1 VVRQGRDYLGKE
13 VPTKEKTGV
22 SSNFKGRIGRYYD
35 DSEPWWASEEKAPA
49 GAPNV
54 VIVVLDDVGFAQFG
68 CYGSDISTPTFDSL
82 AEGGLRFTNF
92 HTTAVCSATRACLMT
107 GRNHHSNGMGRVIEV
122 ATGFPGYNAQI
133 PRANGFL
140 SEILGASGF
149 NTYAVGKWH
158 LTPEDD
164 CHSAGKRNRWPLGR
178 GFDRFYGFMGG
189 ETHQFVP
196 SLIEDNHLVSPV
208 DRLRPDYHL
217 TEDLVDRAIGCIRDA
232 IVIDPDKPFFLY
244 LAPGACHS
252 PHQAPAEWIDRY
264 RGQFDE
270 GWDVWRDRA
279 LAKQIAMGV
288 MQPHVGLSPRPPWVP
303 EWSGLSGDEQRLYA
317 RYMEA
322 FAGFLSHT
330 DDQIGRLTRFLSET
344 GQLDNTVL
352 MVLSDNGASSEGGP
366 TGMVN
371 LTWSRHPRRPT
382 LEETLARIDE
392 IGGPRCHT
400 NYPWGW
406 TMAGNTPFQRWKREV
421 HEGGIADPLI
431 VHWPDG
437 FGRAG
442 GLRRQYVH
450 AIDVLP
456 TVLELAG
463 VAEPSEIDGVP
474 QSPLEGVSFADLCRD
489 PDAPSRRTT
498 QYYEMFGN
506 RALYHEGWK
515 AVTQHPYMSEEVKS
529 FDDDKWELYHVA
541 EDVSER
547 FDLAEERPDKL
558 RELVERWWVEAGKY
572 QVLPLDDR
580 PISDFVTGRPSSV
593 APRATYVYLPGAA
606 PVPEGVAVS
615 LKNRS
620 HAVIADVEVE
630 APGPASGVLLSQGSF
645 LGGWSFYLD
654 AGRLTYVHNLGSQ
667 ELTYIR
673 STEVVAPGPHRLGFR
688 FTRAE
693 DDQGRGALLIDDRV
707 VGEGDIVRFTPIRF
721 SATGAGLTCGY
732 SNGLPV
738 SDEFEGPFRFSGVLK
753 SVTVTV
759 EGAPD
764 FDAEGEARHAIASQ

>member
-1 VVRQGRDYLGKE
+1 LTRG
-13 VPTKEKTGV
+13 T
-22 SSNFKGRIGRYYD
+22 FKGRIGRYYD
-35 DSEPWWASEEKAPA
+35 DSEPWWTPDVGAPDN
-49 GAPNV
+49 APNV
-54 VIVVLDDVGFAQFG
+54 VIVVLDDVGFSQFG
-68 CYGSDISTPTFDSL
+68 CYGSDISTPTFDRL
-82 AEGGLRFTNF
+82 ASAGLQFTNF
-92 HTTAVCSATRACLMT
+92 HTTAVCSATRACVMT

-140 SEILGASGF
+140 SEILSSEGF
-149 NTYAVGKWH
+149 NTYAIGKWH

-164 CHSAGKRNRWPLGR
+164 CHSAGRRSRWPLGR

-196 SLIEDNHLVSPV
+196 SLIEDNHLVAPV
-208 DRLRPDYHL
+208 DHLTEAYHL
-217 TEDLVDRAIGCIRDA
+217 TEDLVDRAIGCVRDA
-232 IVIDPDKPFFLY
+232 VVVDPSKPFFLY

-252 PHQAPAEWIDRY
+252 PHQAPPDWIERY

-279 LAKQIAMGV
+279 LAKQIALGV
-288 MQPHVGLSPRPPWVP
+288 MEPHVLLSPRPPWVP
-303 EWSGLSGDEQRLYA
+303 AWDGLSTDERRLYA

-330 DDQIGRLTRFLSET
+330 DDQIGRFCQFLTDI
-344 GQLDNTVL
+344 GQFDNTL
-352 MVLSDNGASSEGGP
+352 MIVLSDNGASSEGGP
-366 TGMVN
+366 TGMLN
-371 LTWSRHPRRPT
+371 LTWSRQPRRTT
-382 LEETLARIDE
+382 LEDALARIDE

-421 HEGGIADPLI
+421 HEGGIADPLL
-431 VHWPDG
+431 VHWPDQLSA
-437 FGRAG
+437 FS

-450 AIDVLP
+450 AIDILP
-456 TVLELAG
+456 TVLELVG
-463 VAEPSEIDGVP
+463 VGEPSEIDGVA
-474 QSPLEGVSFADLCRD
+474 QSPLEGISFADICRD
-489 PDAPSRRTT
+489 ANSPTRRTT

-515 AVTQHPYMSEEVKS
+515 AVTQHPYMSEEIKS
-529 FDDDKWELYHVA
+529 FDDDEWELYHVA

-547 FDLAEERPDKL
+547 IDLAEERPEKL

-580 PISDFVTGRPSSV
+580 PISSFVTERPSSV
-593 APRATYVYLPGAA
+593 ASRPTYVYLPGAA
-606 PVPEGVAVS
+606 PVPEGVAVN

-620 HAVIADVEVE
+620 HLVVADVGIVRPES
-630 APGPASGVLLSQGSF
+630 ARGVLLSQGSF
-645 LGGWSFYLD
+645 LGGWCFYVSE
-654 AGRLTYVHNLGSQ
+654 GCLTYVHNLGAK
-667 ELTYIR
+667 ELTYVR
-673 STEVVAPGPHRLGFR
+673 STERVPAGAHLLAFR
-688 FTRAE
+688 FTRTGE
-693 DDQGRGALLIDDRV
+693 DQGRGALLCDERV
-707 VGEGDIVRFTPIRF
+707 VAEGDIPRFTPIRF

-732 SNGLPV
+732 SSGLPV
-738 SDEFEGPFRFSGVLK
+738 SDEFEGPFRFSEVLK

-759 EGAPD
+759 EGEPRV
-764 FDAEGEARHAIASQ
+764 DAEGEARLAIASQ

>member
-1 VVRQGRDYLGKE
+1 LSRRA
-13 VPTKEKTGV
+13 
-22 SSNFKGRIGRYYD
+22 FKGRIGRYYD
-35 DSEPWWASEEKAPA
+35 DSEPWWEAEPKAPET
-49 GAPNV
+49 APNV

-68 CYGSDISTPTFDSL
+68 CYGSDIATPTFDGL
-82 AEGGLRFTNF
+82 AAAGLQFTNF
-92 HTTAVCSATRACLMT
+92 HTTAVCSATRACVMT

-122 ATGFPGYNAQI
+122 ATGFPGYNARI
-133 PRANGFL
+133 PRSNGFL
-140 SEILGASGF
+140 SEILSAEGF

-164 CHSAGKRNRWPLGR
+164 CHAAGRRSRWPLGR

-196 SLIEDNHLVSPV
+196 SLIEDNHLVAPV
-208 DRLRPDYHL
+208 DHLAEGYHL
-217 TEDLVDRAIGCIRDA
+217 TEDLVDRAIGCVRDA
-232 IVIDPDKPFFLY
+232 VVVDPTKPFFLY

-252 PHQAPAEWIDRY
+252 PHQAPAEWIERY

-279 LAKQIAMGV
+279 LAKQISTGV
-288 MQPHVGLSPRPPWVP
+288 MEPYVLLSPRPPWVP
-303 EWSGLSGDEQRLYA
+303 SWEGLSADERRLYA

-330 DDQIGRLTRFLSET
+330 DDQIGRFCQFLADI
-344 GQLDNTVL
+344 GQFDNTL
-352 MVLSDNGASSEGGP
+352 MIVLSDNGASSEGGP
-366 TGMVN
+366 TGALN
-371 LTWSRHPRRPT
+371 LSWSRHPRRPT
-382 LEETLARIDE
+382 LAEALARIDE

-431 VHWPDG
+431 VHWPER
-437 FGRAG
+437 FGASS

-450 AIDVLP
+450 AIDILP
-456 TVLELAG
+456 TVLDLAG
-463 VAEPSEIDGVP
+463 VEAPFEIDGVAQTP
-474 QSPLEGVSFADLCRD
+474 VEGISFAEICRD
-489 PDAPSRRTT
+489 GSAPTRRTT

-515 AVTQHPYMSEEVKS
+515 AVTQHPYMSEEIKS
-529 FDDDKWELYHVA
+529 FDDDEWELYHVA

-547 FDLAEERPDKL
+547 VDLAEARPEKL

-580 PISDFVTGRPSSV
+580 PISSFVTERPNSV
-593 APRATYVYLPGAA
+593 PPRPVCVYLPGAA
-606 PVPEGVAVS
+606 PVPEGVAVN

-620 HAVIADVEVE
+620 HLVVADVDI
-630 APGPASGVLLSQGSF
+630 ASPDSVCGVLLSQGSF
-645 LGGWSFYLD
+645 LGGWCFYVD
-654 AGRLTYVHNLGSQ
+654 SGCLTYVHNLGGT

-673 STEVVAPGPHRLGFR
+673 SNERVPAGAQLLVFR
-688 FTRAE
+688 FTRTGE
-693 DDQGRGALLIDDRV
+693 DQGRGTLLCGDRV
-707 VGEGDIVRFTPIRF
+707 MAEGDIPRFTPIRF

-732 SNGLPV
+732 SGGLAV
-738 SDEFEGPFRFSGVLK
+738 TDEFEGPFRFSEVLK

-759 EGAPD
+759 AGEPRI
-764 FDAEGEARHAIASQ
+764 DAEGEARLAIASQ